1 MILLECGIFYLCLA
15 ILDEDSPSMSRVNIS
30 DNTRCQV
37 CPIDIR
43 ILRILIDVDSRP
55 GLPRDILEIREIH
68 LDMRILSI
76 QANSEEFWPRYVF
89 YPRLIY

>member
-1 MILLECGIFYLCLA
+1 MILLECGIINLCLA
-15 ILDEDSPSMSRVNIS
+15 IFDEDSPSMSRVNIS

-37 CPIDIR
+37 CPIQIR
-43 ILRILIDVDSRP
+43 ILRILVDVDSRP

-68 LDMRILSI
+68 LDLRILSV
-76 QANSEEFWPRYVF
+76 QAYSEEFWLRYVF